1 METTLTRRIRN
12 GIFILIVTGALFGV
26 LFARSRAYE
35 PLTTV
40 EQRVPVLIGGTV
52 PIPVSIAQTPE
63 TREQGL
69 SDTLSLATNTGK
81 LFIFDTPGRYGFWMK
96 DMHYA
101 LDLIWID
108 STLKVVDITSNV
120 GPETYPQTFYP
131 QADVLYVLE
140 INADEAVKL
149 GLVVGTQLSL
159 QK

>member
-1 METTLTRRIRN
+1 MDTRIRN

-26 LFARSRAYE
+26 LFACSRGHE
-35 PLTTV
+35 M
-40 EQRVPVLIGGTV
+40 VLIGGTT
-52 PIPVSIAQTPE
+52 PIAVSLAETPE
-63 TREQGL
+63 ARQQGL
-69 SDTLSLATNTGK
+69 SDTPSLAPNTGK
-81 LFIFDTPGRYGFWMK
+81 LFIFDTPGKYGFWMK

-108 STLKVVDITSNV
+108 STLKVVGITSTV

-131 QADVLYVLE
+131 PTDVSYVLE
-140 INADEAVKL
+140 INAGEAPML